1 LRSQRVWEKQ
11 AEMAATVT
19 STERVI
25 DAGIG
30 GGPRSRGGNGFH
42 KNGGGH
48 SGDDGAPFRYS
59 PARYR
64 IGAWV
69 AIASI
74 VMLFTALAS
83 AYIVRSASGNDWR
96 PIVMPKVLWLSTALI
111 LISSVTM
118 EISRRSLKQQSDQG
132 YGRWLM
138 LTVVLG
144 LGFLGSQIIAWRQ
157 LIRQGVYMSSNPH
170 SSFFYLFTAAHGLH
184 LLGGILALTYLLL
197 RTTQRRETVEGEL
210 RRVGAA
216 DAATIYWHFMDGL
229 WICLFLL
236 LFFWK

>member
-1 LRSQRVWEKQ
+1 
-11 AEMAATVT
+11 MAATVT
-19 STERVI
+19 NTERVI
-25 DAGIG
+25 DGVIG

-42 KNGGGH
+42 KNGGGRH
-48 SGDDGAPFRYS
+48 GDDGAPLRYS

-83 AYIVRSASGNDWR
+83 AYIVRSASGNDWQ

-118 EISRRSLKQQSDQG
+118 EISRRSLKQQSDEG

-138 LTVVLG
+138 LTVGLG
-144 LGFLGSQIIAWRQ
+144 LGFLASQVVAWRQ
-157 LIRQGVYMSSNPH
+157 LIRQGVYISSNPH

-184 LLGGILALTYLLL
+184 LLGGIFALTYLLL
-197 RTTQRRETVEGEL
+197 RTTRRRETVEGEL

-229 WICLFLL
+229 WICLFSL
-236 LFFWK
+236 LFLWR